1 MAPQRVEGER
11 YASAPVGAGGAPP
24 SLGAPDGVPLPLGA
38 VGLKDV
44 AEAERGTADSF
55 DPAGAPLPSG
65 GVDAM
70 AGLVHTSLVRCRCS
84 G

>member
-24 SLGAPDGVPLPLGA
+24 SPDGVPLPLGA

-70 AGLVHTSLVRCRCS
+70 AEAGSHVTGQV
-84 G
+84 